1 MNGIGSLNETARNM
15 SRGPRGIAGYQQF
28 ANGGPVY
35 MANGG
40 SPAASMIQRPMQTS
54 QQPMREDL
62 VDSFMR
68 FPPMPPQDMPPSN
81 LRGDGMSAN
90 DLQRMLSR
98 QNIAQENVADV
109 QSDIQNLQQ
118 ADVAKRAAARRAEQE
133 REAAEREVTN
143 PTPIVYEPIRERPP
157 NFPFPFPFP
166 FPYRSDQ
173 DQTPDSPFS
182 PFQNPLGVPQ
192 QPMQQ
197 PMQQP
202 QVSPFNNPF
211 GVPQISGGLGGF
223 LGQQGANTGSAQP
236 TANVLF

>member
-1 MNGIGSLNETARNM
+1 
-15 SRGPRGIAGYQQF
+15 
-28 ANGGPVY
+28 
-35 MANGG
+35 
-40 SPAASMIQRPMQTS
+40 MIQRPMQTS

-118 ADVAKRAAARRAEQE
+118 ADVARRAAARRAEQ
-133 REAAEREVTN
+133 EREVTN

-197 PMQQP
+197 P

-211 GVPQISGGLGGF
+211 GVPQQPMQQPQVSPFGIPQISGGLGGF